1 MLPNTFD
8 RRDFLKLSA
17 AGIALAGL
25 PGLAGCATQPDREPP
40 LDLARR
46 ASSPGNA
53 VNTFSM
59 HPRIKQGA
67 MRDLQRALSE
77 VRRTGGVFSAPSPGV
92 HFARIALLEVQ
103 QQLVVAVIYDRSR
116 RTAINFL
123 VENGARLERVLQ
135 FCEGYAPG
143 DALDPVKLNF
153 YRRANRVHNK
163 LFFTAYDTAE
173 DAVRESLS
181 VRENFLGFLRAAEGL
196 VEDHVP
202 YRFDRFL
209 LENNVR
215 ASASDRARPKRLPG
229 CIPFQPQLTNT
240 LTMVQ
245 TLRQGRIQR
254 DDLPHSHSRLMSLER
269 RFGPITTY
277 KQFFELILKEG
288 EFAVRDLHEHPLAQ
302 LHTLHFARV
311 AMIEGDKMLFESVY
325 DGDFTQYV
333 LDFGSRVAAEI
344 DALWGLTEG
353 YPRKGCG
360 GDVTGFIDWMHKGQV
375 NVGDFYS
382 AHGNVTLLQ
391 IQAATKLQKRLE
403 AFAASGLPVKA
414 PALNAQ
420 LREFV
425 IANQA
430 LLG

>member
-17 AGIALAGL
+17 AGVALAGL
-25 PGLAGCATQPDREPP
+25 PGLAGCAAPPDREPP
-40 LDLARR
+40 LELSRR
-46 ASSPGNA
+46 ASSTGNA

-59 HPRIKQGA
+59 HPRIKQDA
-67 MRDLQRALSE
+67 MSDLRRALAE
-77 VRRTGGVFSAPSPGV
+77 FGRTGGVLTTPYPGV
-92 HFARIALLEVQ
+92 HFARIALLEEQ
-103 QQLVVAVIYDRSR
+103 QQLVLAVIYDRSR

-123 VENGARLERVLQ
+123 VENGARLDRVLR
-135 FCEGYAPG
+135 FCQGYAPG
-143 DALDPVKLNF
+143 AALDPVKLNSF
-153 YRRANRVHNK
+153 RLANRVDNK
-163 LFFTAYDTAE
+163 LFFTAYNTAE
-173 DAVRESLS
+173 DAVRESLT
-181 VRENFLGFLRAAEGL
+181 VRENFLDFLRAAEGL
-196 VEDHVP
+196 AEDHVP
-202 YRFDRFL
+202 YRLNRFL
-209 LENNVR
+209 LENNVPKR
-215 ASASDRARPKRLPG
+215 ASDGARPKRLPG

-245 TLRQGRIQR
+245 TLRKGRIDR

-269 RFGPITTY
+269 LFGPITTY
-277 KQFFELILKEG
+277 KKFFELILKEG

-311 AMIEGDKMLFESVY
+311 SIIEGDKMLFSSVY

-360 GDVTGFIDWMHKGQV
+360 GDVTGFIDWLRKGQV
-375 NVGDFYS
+375 DVEDFYS